1 MDKEQIQQRLADNGL
16 DNYIQVFEDNHLFD
30 EAVLRTL
37 TDDDYI
43 SVGVTILGDRKK
55 LQLLFSGD
63 GEQGDAASPDGGHEL
78 VNISRNGREYC
89 IRPSE
94 PSALM
99 CRRCHARVSEDSTM
113 CWSCNNSLVEQD
125 APPSYGRSQQETD
138 AQHDDGGGHA
148 PPKPSVKGK
157 ITVFAVISVM
167 VAALT
172 YTCVISS
179 EGGGKG
185 RSGGG
190 SSAATSRY
198 STELTG
204 VSVSLSPAQ
213 IKITTS
219 QTLHNVRIR
228 VNHSYTY
235 EVRTMSPGTYTAGL
249 ATFADSKGNRFSP
262 SAQKVTGVGIFS
274 DEGSTYFTP

>member
-1 MDKEQIQQRLADNGL
+1 MDKEQIRQRLADNGL
-16 DNYIQVFEDNHLFD
+16 DKYIQVFEDNHLFD

-43 SVGVTILGDRKK
+43 SVGVTILGDRRK
-55 LQLLFSGD
+55 LQLLFSG
-63 GEQGDAASPDGGHEL
+63 EQGEAASPDDGHEL
-78 VNISRNGREYC
+78 VNISKNGREYC

-125 APPSYGRSQQETD
+125 APPPYGRSQQED
-138 AQHDDGGGHA
+138 AQQDDGGGHA

-157 ITVFAVISVM
+157 ITVFAIISVM

-179 EGGGKG
+179 GGGGKG
-185 RSGGG
+185 TSGGG
-190 SSAATSRY
+190 SSSSRY

-249 ATFADSKGNRFSP
+249 ATFADSRGNRFSP
-262 SAQKVTGVGIFS
+262 GTQKVTGVGIFS